1 MLGFLQLARHGVAP
15 EETVVRNWM
24 VFENPLF
31 GGFKDKV
38 SLPDLTDRL
47 MDKATSGQIGLTC

>member
-1 MLGFLQLARHGVAP
+1 LLGFLQLARHGVAP

-38 SLPDLTDRL
+38 SPLDLTDRL